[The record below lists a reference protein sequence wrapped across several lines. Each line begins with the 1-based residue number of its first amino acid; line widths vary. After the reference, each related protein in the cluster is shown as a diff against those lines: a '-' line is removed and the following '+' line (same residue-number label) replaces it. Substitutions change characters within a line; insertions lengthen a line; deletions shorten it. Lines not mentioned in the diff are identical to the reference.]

1 MKYQI
6 KKLNSWIHYCK
17 ALRILHYYVTYSVG
31 GEIVEVTLYEKKDHW
46 EAVSECAGYMHATR
60 IPMWDLSMKAL
71 VLTTKELASNMKFYA
86 DVCRAE
92 GLRKIQQTIEKN
104 RK

>member
-17 ALRILHYYVTYSVG
+17 SLSILHYYVIYSVG
-31 GEIVEVTLYEKKDHW
+31 GEVVEITLHKHKEYW
-46 EAVSECAGYMHATR
+46 TALSECAGYTHENK
-60 IPMWDLSMKAL
+60 IPTWDFSMKAL
-71 VLTTKELASNMKFYA
+71 VLTTKEIASNMKFYA

-92 GLRKIQQTIEKN
+92 GLREIQKKFGE
-104 RK
+104 